1 MNERHSLLNKIKS
14 RNIIKKILNYAFPNI
29 KSVFKFDA
37 YDKVLLK
44 KLDINIKDYYYCEVK
59 ENIKKEQ
66 IFIIQASIN
75 LIILFIPLLIYY
87 ILLYTKGVL
96 KSKNL
101 KIGFNKKKK
110 NFIVIFDNI
119 LILLFIIYLIMSF
132 RLSILID
139 KGIIKKVFSR
149 KDKIIIEIFNFF
161 IFLFYLIM
169 SFIKLDF
176 IDDVID
182 CKSSSRNNWYFVF
195 NSVLIFFLFL
205 SFGIN
210 LKTLFLFLDEI
221 NQFSDEKFFILN
233 KINGLKIRDYTLP
246 LEFNKLN
253 EKDKLKMLFKEEN
266 MKKYRYVLDN
276 AQKELINKINKIRKQ
291 NNIKELKYDIL
302 QQIPDYIIN
311 NKTEL
316 IFYKDKNVYEFSNN
330 YYLIKYPISETQK
343 EINDKNI
350 INIIKIDFLDSI
362 NIIRK
367 DNYEY
372 ILLYKNNHN
381 NKKSNIKVG
390 NGINKINPKL
400 NPRRIQPFKI
410 FEADDILNKNKREK
424 NLSETQ
430 KTGVQDND
438 RSENIIIGNMEKNIN
453 IFEKLKFEN

>member
-29 KSVFKFDA
+29 KSVFKFVA

-149 KDKIIIEIFNFF
+149 KDKIIIEIFNCF

-169 SFIKLDF
+169 SFLKLDF
-176 IDDVID
+176 IFDVNLHLEI
-182 CKSSSRNNWYFVF
+182 
-195 NSVLIFFLFL
+195 I
-205 SFGIN
+205 GI
-210 LKTLFLFLDEI
+210 LYSTLF
-221 NQFSDEKFFILN
+221 
-233 KINGLKIRDYTLP
+233 
-246 LEFNKLN
+246 
-253 EKDKLKMLFKEEN
+253 
-266 MKKYRYVLDN
+266 
-276 AQKELINKINKIRKQ
+276 
-291 NNIKELKYDIL
+291 
-302 QQIPDYIIN
+302 
-311 NKTEL
+311 
-316 IFYKDKNVYEFSNN
+316 
-330 YYLIKYPISETQK
+330 
-343 EINDKNI
+343 
-350 INIIKIDFLDSI
+350 
-362 NIIRK
+362 
-367 DNYEY
+367 
-372 ILLYKNNHN
+372 
-381 NKKSNIKVG
+381 
-390 NGINKINPKL
+390 
-400 NPRRIQPFKI
+400 
-410 FEADDILNKNKREK
+410 
-424 NLSETQ
+424 
-430 KTGVQDND
+430 
-438 RSENIIIGNMEKNIN
+438 
-453 IFEKLKFEN
+453 